1 MFNAFNVHYAKNQFN
16 TSFYKSIANIERRFD
31 LITIYNIKNMKLLSF
46 CLLLIGMVSFSACN
60 QGPACPAYNSVH
72 NSKDYGY
79 NPNNAER
86 AKENNKADI
95 AAKKKAALSPK
106 SAKRGRTSL
115 FPKGMVK

>member
-1 MFNAFNVHYAKNQFN
+1 
-16 TSFYKSIANIERRFD
+16 
-31 LITIYNIKNMKLLSF
+31 MKLFGF
-46 CLLLIGMVSFSACN
+46 CLLLIGMLSFSACN

-79 NPNNAER
+79 NPNNADR
-86 AKENNKADI
+86 AKDNNKADI
-95 AAKKKAALSPK
+95 AAKKKAALGPK

>member
-1 MFNAFNVHYAKNQFN
+1 MIDNH
-16 TSFYKSIANIERRFD
+16 
-31 LITIYNIKNMKLLSF
+31 YNIFTMKLFCF
-46 CLLLIGMVSFSACN
+46 CLLLIGMLSFSACN

-72 NSKDYGY
+72 NTKDYGY
-79 NPNNAER
+79 NPNNAAR

-95 AAKKKAALSPK
+95 EAKRKAALSPK